1 MKPLVLAF
9 IAGIAFNLVRGDVA
23 IWNAGVD
30 WIRVALSSVFVVLFL
45 CVAFRLA
52 STRVIY
58 ERLMPA
64 AIAGFLLVG
73 LLTSPHSAGGW
84 ILNITAIL
92 LCLWW
97 ARPAKRVYP

>member
-9 IAGIAFNLVRGDVA
+9 IAGIALNLIRGDVA
-23 IWNAGVD
+23 IGDPGVD
-30 WIRVALSSVFVVLFL
+30 WMRIALSSVSVVLFL
-45 CVAFRLA
+45 CVAFRFA
-52 STRVIY
+52 PTRVIG
-58 ERLMPA
+58 ERILPA